1 MSLDQRTR
9 YSQMVIR
16 ESIFSLLQQ
25 KPFHKISVT
34 DVCKQAGI
42 NRTTFYKYYQ
52 DLYDWKEQLEQ
63 ECLHRVA
70 DILDISS
77 LDDMQEMLTQKL
89 QEIHDDGELYALISS
104 PNFESSILNSIAI
117 LVLDKVDAEVKKH
130 RCSERE
136 NDPKYKWDRC
146 RIISSGFILLRYWF
160 RNGMKEP
167 PDMLAAYYTE
177 YVRQEMIQEVGNIE
191 KGERP

>member
-117 LVLDKVDAEVKKH
+117 LVLDKVDAEVKSTAVLNG
-130 RCSERE
+130 RMTRNTSGTAAASFPAVLFCSATG
-136 NDPKYKWDRC
+136 
-146 RIISSGFILLRYWF
+146 S
-160 RNGMKEP
+160 
-167 PDMLAAYYTE
+167 
-177 YVRQEMIQEVGNIE
+177 EMG
-191 KGERP
+191 